1 MTDPNF
7 KPMHVTVTR
16 AHCHGNGSLGRFWIL
31 PGSRDRAK
39 QIAETFLQD
48 CEVIFSPRGHDGY
61 IGKYDAPDGTVV
73 DIGVIST
80 GMGAPSV
87 DIIATEMIKLGAKV
101 LVRVG
106 TAGAMQKTLGIGD
119 IVIATGAVRD
129 EGTTRHYMP
138 LEYPALGSA
147 TVVTAMC
154 AAAQRQ
160 LETEDDE
167 LQEGAQ
173 WVYDAGP
180 VHTKD
185 SLMAREFKF
194 GPYAPEHKRYMEV
207 LEDLGCLASE
217 MEVAMLF
224 SLAQVY
230 GVKAGCVLAIIGGGD
245 DAPISDQAHLKAEA
259 VNRSCSIVCQGMA
272 HLKKSLMRYG
282 RRASLLGR
290 SLSQVIR

>member
-7 KPMHVTVTR
+7 KANHVTVTHE
-16 AHCHGNGSLGRFWIL
+16 HCLGNGGLGRFWIL

-39 QIAETFLQD
+39 QIAETYFHDLQ
-48 CEVIFSPRGHDGY
+48 VIASPRGHDGY
-61 IGKYDAPDGTVV
+61 IGKFDGADGTVV

-87 DIIATEMIKLGAKV
+87 DIIVTEMIKLGAKV

-106 TAGAMQKTLGIGD
+106 TAGAMQKTLSIGD

-138 LEYPALGSA
+138 LEFPALGSA

-154 AAAQRQ
+154 NAAQRQ
-160 LETEDDE
+160 LEEDDDKLE
-167 LQEGAQ
+167 DGAQ
-173 WVYDAGP
+173 WIYDAGP

-194 GPYAPEHKRYMEV
+194 GPYGPEHKRYMEV

-230 GVKAGCVLAIIGGGD
+230 GVKVGCVLAIIGGGAD
-245 DAPISDQAHLKAEA
+245 PISDDPRLKSEA
-259 VNRSCSIVCQGMA
+259 VTRSCSIVCQGMA
-272 HLKKSLMRYG
+272 LLKKKLARYG
-282 RRASLLGR
+282 RKASLLGR
-290 SLSQVIR
+290 SLSQTIK

>member
-7 KPMHVTVTR
+7 KPMHVTVTPE
-16 AHCHGNGSLGRFWIL
+16 HCLGNGGLGRFWIL
-31 PGSRDRAK
+31 PGSRDRAQ

-48 CEVIFSPRGHDGY
+48 CEVIASPRGHDGY
-61 IGKYDAPDGTVV
+61 IGKYEAPDGTVV
-73 DIGVIST
+73 DIGAIST

-129 EGTTRHYMP
+129 EGTSRHYMP
-138 LEYPALGSA
+138 LEFPALGSA
-147 TVVTAMC
+147 AVVTAMC
-154 AAAQRQ
+154 SAAQHQ
-160 LETEDDE
+160 LEAEDEE
-167 LQEGAQ
+167 LKEGAQ

-180 VHTKD
+180 VHSKD

-194 GPYAPEHKRYMEV
+194 GPYAAEHKRYMEV
-207 LEDLGCLASE
+207 LENLGCLASE

-230 GVKAGCVLAIIGGGD
+230 GVKAGCVLAIIG
-245 DAPISDQAHLKAEA
+245 
-259 VNRSCSIVCQGMA
+259 
-272 HLKKSLMRYG
+272 
-282 RRASLLGR
+282 
-290 SLSQVIR
+290 